1 MSKVEEKKQDM
12 IIQIYEIQTPS
23 EAEMLIL
30 LGVDHIG
37 SVILSEDYWKVSSV
51 KETVKLVSETDCRS
65 SLIPLFSKPDAV
77 FRMLDYYEP
86 DILHCCEALA
96 DTNGIFESCK
106 SLIHLQ
112 EGVKK
117 RFPEVSIMRSVPI
130 AQPGMGD
137 MIPSLELARMFEP
150 VSDYFLTDTLLVK
163 SDSQPVAGF
172 VGITGQICDWEV
184 GAKLLEVSGIPVIL
198 AGGLSPDNV
207 ADAIGQ
213 TRPAGVD
220 SCTGTNALNSKGQAA
235 RFKKNPEK
243 VRRFVEIVRSWDV
256 EKWKLETGKGGI

>member
-1 MSKVEEKKQDM
+1 MSVSKVEKKQDM

-172 VGITGQICDWEV
+172 VG
-184 GAKLLEVSGIPVIL
+184 
-198 AGGLSPDNV
+198 
-207 ADAIGQ
+207 
-213 TRPAGVD
+213 
-220 SCTGTNALNSKGQAA
+220 TGTNALNSKGQAA